1 MNCNAQTAFL
11 RRSFAAIS
19 LATAGLGI
27 SQAALA
33 QTAAAGAS
41 AASEEAETQMER
53 ADPGQDIEEVVVIGR
68 YRAAASD
75 IVSERIESDV
85 PMDFLDAAS
94 ISRVGDSNVA
104 SALRRVPGV
113 TLVQDQFI
121 YVRGLGERYSSNQLN
136 GSGVPSPD
144 LTRNVLPLDI
154 FPAEIID
161 VLSVQKGYSPDLPA
175 SFGGGNIDIRTRA
188 IPEDGLLSVKLNTG
202 WNFESDDDGLTYNGG
217 SDDDWGKD
225 DGTRKIPQAIVDGIQ
240 DYRGNFSPI
249 NIQSLAREAGSPIT
263 LSEAELINRELA
275 TSLNRDL
282 DFKAKKMPADFDAEI
297 TGGYRWFLGEDWE
310 LGFLALGGYNNKW
323 RNRARTLREVT
334 NPENTYTETLRTIN
348 QVTLTAGLT
357 IGLRFTEDH
366 QVNWFNMFLR
376 NTEDEASESIS
387 CKQGQFN
394 DCASTNDQ
402 ERLHDIRYERRDL
415 DVTQFNGVHTLGDA
429 TLARLPEWLDFL
441 ERARNSE
448 VNWFYTDAMA
458 KTEVPNEARVKFVER
473 LDPATGSVLSS
484 EVRNV
489 NNSAQFAFSDLEDN
503 VESWGGDLTVPFT
516 GGAWD
521 LELSGGGSYNRKGRS
536 FQQTVVGLGTFNPDF
551 QVIAEGDITDVFSDE
566 NVLNSTYGYELFAGI
581 GQFGTE
587 SYGAGQI
594 TNAGFGKFDL
604 LINETWRF
612 SGGARW
618 EDFQQ
623 LSVPIDYLN
632 FDGQRIP
639 LTNEEIEASTIK
651 TDDWYPALAATWIR
665 PEFFS
670 DEFQLRFAWSETAAR
685 PDLREVSASTYLD
698 PLTEARVRGNPEL
711 VPSELKNFDLRA
723 EWFWASGDNLTASLF
738 YKDIK
743 RPIETIQGG
752 ATEDNIIFTFI
763 NAESADVYGLELE
776 GLKSLGFLTGGG
788 WSDAFFIAGNATFS
802 DSEVKIPENVGGDI
816 TNRTRR
822 LTQHSEW
829 VANLQ
834 LGFDSLNGKHG
845 ATLVYNAFGP
855 RIFFAGINGQ
865 DDAFEQTFHSLDF
878 VYTFFPTD
886 NWTFKLRL
894 QNILDDKTEIEQK
907 NSSGEKVKILEQ
919 TVGTTFLF
927 DIKYE
932 L

>member
-1 MNCNAQTAFL
+1 MNRNAKLESL
-11 RRSFAAIS
+11 RRSI
-19 LATAGLGI
+19 ATITKIAMMMAGLGV
-27 SQAALA
+27 SQAI
-33 QTAAAGAS
+33 AAAES
-41 AASEEAETQMER
+41 EAEQ
-53 ADPGQDIEEVVVIGR
+53 ADANQEVEEIVVIGR
-68 YRAAASD
+68 YKSAATD

-85 PMDFLDAAS
+85 PMDFLDAES

-136 GSGVPSPD
+136 GSGIPSPD

-161 VLSVQKGYSPDLPA
+161 SLSVQKGYSPDLPA
-175 SFGGGNIDIRTRA
+175 SFGGGNIDIRTRG
-188 IPEDGLLSVKLNTG
+188 IPEDGLFSVKLNTG
-202 WNFESDDDGLTYNGG
+202 WNTESDDDGLTYSGG
-217 SDDDWGKD
+217 SDDEWGKD

-240 DYRGNFSPI
+240 AYRGNLSPV
-249 NIQSLAREAGSPIT
+249 NIQSLARQAGDPIT
-263 LSEAELINRELA
+263 LDQAEQINRSLA
-275 TSLNRDL
+275 TSLNRNL
-282 DFKAKKMPADFDAEI
+282 DFKAKNMPADFDAEV
-297 TGGYRWFLGEDWE
+297 TGGYRWFLGEEWE
-310 LGFLALGGYNNKW
+310 LGFLAIGSYNDKW
-323 RNRARTLREVT
+323 RNRDRTLREVT
-334 NPENTYTETLRTIN
+334 NPESSYTETFRTIN
-348 QVTLTAGLT
+348 QVTLTAGLNV
-357 IGLRFTEDH
+357 GLRFTEDH
-366 QVNWFNMFLR
+366 QINWLNMFLR
-376 NTEDEASESIS
+376 NTEDEASVSLS

-394 DCASTNDQ
+394 DCASTSDR
-402 ERLHDIRYERRDL
+402 ERLNDIRYEQRDL
-415 DVTQFNGVHTLGDA
+415 DVTQFNGVHTLGSA
-429 TLARLPEWLDFL
+429 TLDRLPEWLGFL
-441 ERARNSE
+441 ESVRGSE
-448 VNWFYTDAMA
+448 VTWFYTDASA
-458 KTEVPNEARVKFVER
+458 ETDIPNETRVKYVER
-473 LDPATGSVLSS
+473 LDPASGQVLSTQ
-484 EVRNV
+484 VRNI
-489 NNSAQFAFSDLEDN
+489 NNSAQFAYSDLKDD

-516 GGAWD
+516 VNSWD
-521 LELSGGGSYNRKGRS
+521 LELSGGGSYNQKGRS
-536 FQQTVVGLGTFNPDF
+536 FQQTVLGLGTFNPNF
-551 QVIAEGDITDVFSDE
+551 QAIAEGDIADVFSDE
-566 NVLNSTYGYELFAGI
+566 NVLNPVYGYELFAGI

-587 SYGAGQI
+587 SYGAGQT

-623 LSVPIDYLN
+623 VSVPIDYLN

-639 LTNEEIEASTIK
+639 LTAEEIEASVLK
-651 TDDWYPALAATWIR
+651 TDDWYPAFAATWIR
-665 PEFFS
+665 PEFVS

-711 VPSELKNFDLRA
+711 VPSELKNFDIRV
-723 EWFWASGDNLTASLF
+723 EWFWDSGDNLTASLF
-738 YKDIK
+738 YKDISQ
-743 RPIETIQGG
+743 PIETIQGG

-763 NAESADVYGLELE
+763 NAESAEVYGLELE

-802 DSEVKIPENVGGDI
+802 DSEVKIPANVGGDI

-865 DDAFEQTFHSLDF
+865 DDAFQQTFHSLDL
-878 VYTFFPTD
+878 VYSFFPTD

-894 QNILDDKTEIEQK
+894 QNILDDKTEIQQK
-907 NSSGEKVKILEQ
+907 NSSGEAVKILEQ
-919 TVGTTFLF
+919 TVGMTFLF
-927 DIKYE
+927 DIKFD